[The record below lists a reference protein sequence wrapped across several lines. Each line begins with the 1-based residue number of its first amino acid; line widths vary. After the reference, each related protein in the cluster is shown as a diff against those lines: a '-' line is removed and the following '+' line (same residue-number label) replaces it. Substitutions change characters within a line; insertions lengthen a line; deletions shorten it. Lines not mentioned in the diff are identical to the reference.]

1 MSAVSQSEY
10 GLLESAKVV
19 ITNNLGDGAQVVHLV
34 AKMKL
39 AGRFL
44 VSSYQAGN
52 KDAVHIGGQNII
64 SKIFIGCDIGQA
76 HVLKNEE
83 HAQASV
89 NICHIVFTVEVFLN
103 SDTVVAYFKE
113 RWGDERIMRPACSLD
128 MKKLGRR
135 LNIFLED
142 IYCDDKVFYSG
153 WSVTLE
159 N

>member
-1 MSAVSQSEY
+1 M
-10 GLLESAKVV
+10 
-19 ITNNLGDGAQVVHLV
+19 
-34 AKMKL
+34 
-39 AGRFL
+39 
-44 VSSYQAGN
+44 
-52 KDAVHIGGQNII
+52 
-64 SKIFIGCDIGQA
+64 
-76 HVLKNEE
+76 LKNEE

-142 IYCDDKVFYSG
+142 IYCDDKVFYSD
-153 WSVTLE
+153 WSVALE